1 MFSTI
6 AAIASGGAIGALAR
20 HGVNVTSAQLWGTDF
35 PWGTLIVNI
44 LGSFIM
50 GLLIVKFA
58 HMDSVSQE
66 TRAFFTTGFLGAF
79 TTFSTFSLDFATLW
93 QRDETLIAMG
103 YMLAS
108 VILSILALFAGLAVM
123 RALTA

>member
-123 RALTA
+123 RA